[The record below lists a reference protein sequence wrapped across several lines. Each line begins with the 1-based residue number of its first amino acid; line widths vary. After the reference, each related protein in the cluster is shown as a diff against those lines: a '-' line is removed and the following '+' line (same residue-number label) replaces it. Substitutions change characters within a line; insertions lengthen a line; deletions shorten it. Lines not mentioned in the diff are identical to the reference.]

1 MLLPSSL
8 GKKRFASSFRV
19 AVHAQTMHI
28 WASTV
33 DLIDNSGAVTYACMF
48 DDLTA
53 GTVMVSRRHTAE
65 ICEFTNSTS
74 DLSLII
80 VTI

>member
-1 MLLPSSL
+1 M
-8 GKKRFASSFRV
+8 V

-33 DLIDNSGAVTYACMF
+33 DLIDNASAVTYACML

-53 GTVMVSRRHTAE
+53 GTVMVSRRHSAE
-65 ICEFTNSTS
+65 ISEFTNVTS